1 MPSLHRTTPGVVSC
15 SILSRFGPCRCAAQ
29 VKLATLKD
37 ERAHR
42 NWHKLGNTDGEQ
54 DEHERGEVEL
64 CLRWCHDKARAYDL
78 PKEFKQTEKAGTKA
92 MPNELHV
99 YLVRARDLEV
109 MDSGLLGKGSSDPIV
124 VLDVMGTSHKSTQK
138 KKELNPVWLESFSW
152 PVEDDE
158 AVLEVTVEDYD
169 MTGNDFMG
177 PDRGVPRS
185 CSDII
190 RAFRTQA
197 GRRYPSRRFQTERS
211 IASGTDSFLKS

>member
-1 MPSLHRTTPGVVSC
+1 MEGSTTLSDAVDAKPDSLVDSHTGCVK
-15 SILSRFGPCRCAAQ
+15 

-42 NWHKLGNTDGEQ
+42 NWHKLGNTSGEQ

-64 CLRWCHDKARAYDL
+64 CLRWCHDKARAYEL
-78 PKEFKQTEKAGTKA
+78 PKEFKTSEKAGTKA

-99 YLVRARDLEV
+99 YLVRARDLEA
-109 MDSGLLGKGSSDPIV
+109 MDSGLLGKASSDPVV

-158 AVLEVTVEDYD
+158 AMLEVVVEDYD
-169 MTGNDFMG
+169 LTGNDFMG
-177 PDRGVPRS
+177 RTSRIAASRG
-185 CSDII
+185 
-190 RAFRTQA
+190 AFT
-197 GRRYPSRRFQTERS
+197 PSTRLVS
-211 IASGTDSFLKS
+211 ISLP

>member
-1 MPSLHRTTPGVVSC
+1 MPQSRC
-15 SILSRFGPCRCAAQ
+15 SAQ

-42 NWHKLGNTDGEQ
+42 NWFKLGNTSGEQ

-64 CLRWCHDKARAYDL
+64 CLRWCHDKSRAYDL

-99 YLVRARDLEV
+99 YLVRARDLEA
-109 MDSGLLGKGSSDPIV
+109 MDSGLLGKASSDPIV
-124 VLDVMGTSHKSTQK
+124 VLDVMGTSFKSTQK

-158 AVLEVTVEDYD
+158 AILEVVVEDYD
-169 MTGNDFMG
+169 LTGNDFMG
-177 PDRGVPRS
+177 RTSRIAASWTRVHLTSMRVVSFPSLGPFGPRRDREPVH
-185 CSDII
+185 
-190 RAFRTQA
+190 
-197 GRRYPSRRFQTERS
+197 
-211 IASGTDSFLKS
+211 